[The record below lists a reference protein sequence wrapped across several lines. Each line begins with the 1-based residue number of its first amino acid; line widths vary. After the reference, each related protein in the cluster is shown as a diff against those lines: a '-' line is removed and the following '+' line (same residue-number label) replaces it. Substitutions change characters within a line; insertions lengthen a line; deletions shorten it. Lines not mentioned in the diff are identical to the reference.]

1 MFKYAII
8 FSFTLTD
15 DEACPSEPPSVRHGT
30 ATINGTHVNY
40 RCDEGYAFPDKTVE
54 KSFIC
59 GCEMLTNISVCIGRK
74 YLYILIYYR
83 YTNIRNA
90 EAAFLSH
97 QYSPHPLIQHLKLWS
112 SGCIKGSGP
121 YLFNLFLFVYISDY
135 QLHTS

>member
-1 MFKYAII
+1 MLPEKTFEYDTI
-8 FSFTLTD
+8 SLFTLTD
-15 DEACPSEPPSVRHGT
+15 DEPCPSEPPSVRHGT

-74 YLYILIYYR
+74 YLYLLIYYR
-83 YTNIRNA
+83 DINIRNT

-97 QYSPHPLIQHLKLWS
+97 QYGLHPLIQHLKLCFL
-112 SGCIKGSGP
+112 GCIRGSGP
-121 YLFNLFLFVYISDY
+121 YRWLRTVPKCFL
-135 QLHTS
+135 L